1 MNELKIFENPE
12 FGKVRTI
19 EDGDKFLFCGSDV
32 ARALG
37 YSNPRDA
44 LRRHCKGV
52 VKCDTPTDGGLQQL
66 SFIPE
71 GDVYRL
77 IAHSKLPNAEKFES
91 WVFDDVLPTIR
102 SQGMYITPAKVD
114 ELVGNPDILLKIITN
129 YKLDHDA
136 RLEAERKVSEQQ
148 KIIAEYRPKVMFANS
163 VSASDDCIL
172 IGTLAKLMCQNGFN
186 IGQNRLFALL
196 RQDGYLMTGG
206 ERHNLPTQKSMDL
219 GLFKVLERTII
230 NADGSVKIVNT
241 TVVTG
246 KGQQYLM
253 GKYLRLEKEIASE
266 VKEGVL

>member
-19 EDGDKFLFCGSDV
+19 EDGGKFLFCGSDV

-52 VKCDTPTDGGLQQL
+52 VKCDTPTNGGLQQL
-66 SFIPE
+66 SFISE
-71 GDVYRL
+71 SDVYRL
-77 IAHSKLPNAEKFES
+77 IVHSKLPDAEKFES
-91 WVFDDVLPTIR
+91 WVFDDVIPTIR
-102 SQGMYITPAKVD
+102 SQGMYITPTKVE
-114 ELVGNPDILLKIITN
+114 ELVADPDVLLKIITN

-136 RLEAERKVSEQQ
+136 RLEAERKVSEQRQ
-148 KIIAEYRPKVMFANS
+148 IIAEYRPKVMFANS

-172 IGTLAKLMCQNGFN
+172 VGTLAKLMCQNGFN

-219 GLFKVLERTII
+219 GLFRVVERTII
-230 NADGSVKIVNT
+230 NTDGSVKIVNT

-246 KGQQYLM
+246 KGQQYFM
-253 GKYLRLEKEIASE
+253 DKYLRLEVQIVSE
-266 VKEGVL
+266 VKEGAL